1 VHTENYASEKRMSS
15 LSQKEKNRKEK
26 LKNEFLPMKKNEHGR
41 FCAQFQLIQK
51 PQTQPE
57 QMKQGHTNSTVSD

>member
-51 PQTQPE
+51 PL
-57 QMKQGHTNSTVSD
+57 NR